1 VCAKPT
7 VTNGVVSPGDATV
20 GVGAAYSVACA
31 AGYSHAS
38 GDMTCQNGQT
48 LAPTVTC
55 VAGCAIPVGPN

>member
-1 VCAKPT
+1 MCTNPG
-7 VTNGVVSPGDATV
+7 VTNGVVTPAGPIV
-20 GVGAAYSVACA
+20 VGADYGVLCN
-31 AGYSHAS
+31 AGFSHAS